1 MLITNGKTLG
11 MGRPPAPQSHEATK
25 VGKKSSFAT
34 LFLTLNLYPRH
45 LSGFLT
51 ISTSALSQIFNVKQ
65 ITCNFLKC
73 GKKRDAPGIP
83 LKNLRFTRLSY
94 TKNLAKNKTARMY
107 MTTDTSLVR
116 PVRSLSTT

>member
-1 MLITNGKTLG
+1 

-34 LFLTLNLYPRH
+34 LFLALNLWPQH
-45 LSGFLT
+45 LPGFLT
-51 ISTSALSQIFNVKQ
+51 ISTSAFQQVFNNKQ
-65 ITCNFLKC
+65 ITCNFSEIE
-73 GKKRDAPGIP
+73 KKRDAPGIP